1 MLTFPADKSD
11 FSAPN
16 GVTYAWDGTDGKW
29 RVKAFR
35 SIDDFIVQLQDQAPA
50 ADESKVGD
58 LWFDTSDES
67 LTLFVYTGG
76 EWVPAAPPVS
86 LDGINATIDAALI
99 VQNDLLARVESGE
112 IVQTGVLDDLTT
124 LQHKVEALEGTVID
138 GKWYAES
145 RSNPR
150 EGGFDITSGGLQSM
164 GDWSAD
170 FLRVHKTDS
179 TGKAFTFA
187 EVSTGDYIRIGAP
200 GSTAVYKIN
209 EVVSGSL
216 DWQAFSVELAN
227 STGTPI
233 PDLTYDF
240 EFLPSFDPSAYATI
254 QYVDAQD
261 DLDVKLAAVNDVSI
275 GFRIKNGGNTLI
287 STATEG
293 ELGLYHVKDPS
304 DGNEGWAANKGYVDD
319 NFINIAGQTD
329 LDSQVFKIR
338 QPNSEGAFRSFINIH
353 NGDMNLYN
361 VVDPSGAGHERW
373 AATKGYVDDQIAAI
387 PSVDLD
393 DYLPLVGG
401 DMTGRIDITV
411 SDPSNAAIRTIG
423 SINVKSDGQQLGQA
437 NNFIAHKDYVRVY
450 STPSGP
456 QDVVNKEY
464 AEGHFAEKSH
474 THDYKKAAL
483 WKAVS
488 TSTAAGDLQVGEFF
502 VADNNNIYLHSKSAN
517 GIDLGISGNTEYS
530 QSMTYIASIFGR
542 GTYNSLY
549 STVADKINLNVSN
562 NNYVRVQSSHLLYK
576 QGFSVGTQYVINI
589 PGFTP

>member
-1 MLTFPADKSD
+1 MARQSLPQYRRLYRPTAGP
-11 FSAPN
+11 
-16 GVTYAWDGTDGKW
+16 
-29 RVKAFR
+29 
-35 SIDDFIVQLQDQAPA
+35 QLHACRRIQSRRPLVRHQRRISYP
-50 ADESKVGD
+50 
-58 LWFDTSDES
+58 LR
-67 LTLFVYTGG
+67 LHRNG
-76 EWVPAAPPVS
+76 EWIPAAPPVS

-99 VQNDLLARVESGE
+99 VQSDLLARVESGE
-112 IVQTGVLDDLTT
+112 IVQTGVLDSLTT

-200 GSTAVYKIN
+200 GSTVVYKIN

-216 DWQAFSVELAN
+216 DWQAFGVELAN

-261 DLDVKLAAVNDVSI
+261 DLDVKLAAVNDVST
-275 GFRIKNGGNTLI
+275 GFRIKSDGNTLI
-287 STATEG
+287 STATAG
-293 ELGLYHVKDPS
+293 ELGLYHIKDPS
-304 DGNEGWAANKGYVDD
+304 DGNAEWAATKGYVDD

-329 LDSQVFKIR
+329 LDPQTFKIR
-338 QPNSEGAFRSFINIH
+338 QPNSEGNFRSFINIH
-353 NGDMNLYN
+353 NGEMNLYN
-361 VVDPSGAGHERW
+361 VVTPSGSGHEKW
-373 AATKGYVDDQIAAI
+373 AANKEYVDTEIASI
-387 PSVDLD
+387 SSSVNLD
-393 DYLPLVGG
+393 DYLPLIGG
-401 DMTGRIDITV
+401 DMTGRLDITI
-411 SDPSNAAIRTIG
+411 SNPTNAAIRTLG
-423 SINVKSDGQQLGQA
+423 SINVKANNQEIGGS

-464 AEGHFAEKSH
+464 LDNY
-474 THDYKKAAL
+474 TKAAV
-483 WKAVS
+483 WTAVDPS
-488 TSTAAGDLQVGEFF
+488 TPAGNLQEGQFF
-502 VADNNNIYLHSKSAN
+502 VADNNNMYLHFKSSN
-517 GIDLGISGNTEYS
+517 GVDLGVSGGEHVV
-530 QSMTYIASIFGR
+530 SMTYLASIYAR
-542 GTYNSLY
+542 GTSNSIY
-549 STVADKINLNVSN
+549 STVADKINLNVSSN
-562 NNYVRVQSSHLLYK
+562 RYIRVQSLTLLYK
-576 QGFSVGTQYVINI
+576 QAMSVGSNYVINI